1 MVSHAAGVT
10 GVFYVTRRDVTSK
23 ITQNEPSGGSLLSHT
38 TSHRSDILIT
48 DVLIVTRGMNVYFTG
63 FLTLVSEMSQ

>member
-1 MVSHAAGVT
+1 MVSHAEGVT

-38 TSHRSDILIT
+38 TLHRSDILIT